1 MSFYV
6 KLETFVLF
14 TAIVVTCL
22 NGLKIDFS
30 RLSLPSRAFFTP
42 QKRNVCEGNPCE
54 ASRPFLCRES
64 PTCIRLKD
72 ICDGKDD
79 CEDGFDESREVCFGA
94 SRPPMESIYQ
104 FLSDERKWMIPKLFN
119 GADTEMVAHELT
131 LATSID
137 ELQRTLG
144 LTPENVANL
153 RKAFQSTIE
162 GDERPLLAMGM
173 PERSWPEVK
182 FLFESLLKSG
192 FRED

>member
-1 MSFYV
+1 MMF
-6 KLETFVLF
+6 LE
-14 TAIVVTCL
+14 A
-22 NGLKIDFS
+22 
-30 RLSLPSRAFFTP
+30 
-42 QKRNVCEGNPCE
+42 
-54 ASRPFLCRES
+54 LCIS
-64 PTCIRLKD
+64 C
-72 ICDGKDD
+72 
-79 CEDGFDESREVCFGA
+79 S
-94 SRPPMESIYQ
+94 
-104 FLSDERKWMIPKLFN
+104 FLS
-119 GADTEMVAHELT
+119 V
-131 LATSID
+131 ATSID